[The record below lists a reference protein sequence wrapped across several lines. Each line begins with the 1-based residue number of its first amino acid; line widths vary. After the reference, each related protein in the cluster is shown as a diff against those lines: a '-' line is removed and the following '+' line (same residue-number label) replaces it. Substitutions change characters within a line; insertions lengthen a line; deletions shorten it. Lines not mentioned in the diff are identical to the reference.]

1 MMRHF
6 GWVVM
11 MMFLAS
17 PAVAN
22 DARPSV
28 QPRSPAFER
37 LQSLV
42 GAWHETGPSPKG
54 FSVRFQG
61 MAGGTAIMETL
72 TEPGGSTMVTVY
84 HADGAAVRL
93 THYCDM
99 GDQPR
104 MRGDLA
110 ADSIRFTF
118 LDVTNLKGPDVPHM
132 HDLTIVWKG
141 PDHIVERW
149 IVAAGDKRTPLVLDL
164 KRAES

>member
-1 MMRHF
+1 MRYG
-6 GWVVM
+6 GWVVILLL
-11 MMFLAS
+11 LAS
-17 PAVAN
+17 PVIAG
-22 DARPSV
+22 DGRPPV

-37 LQSLV
+37 LLSLI
-42 GAWHETGPSPKG
+42 GDWHEAGPSTKG
-54 FSVRFQG
+54 FSVRFER

-72 TEPGGSTMVTVY
+72 TEPGGSTMVTMY
-84 HADGAAVRL
+84 HPDGGVVRL

-104 MRGDLA
+104 MRGELA

-132 HDLTIVWKG
+132 HDLTIAWKG
-141 PDHIVERW
+141 PNHIVERW